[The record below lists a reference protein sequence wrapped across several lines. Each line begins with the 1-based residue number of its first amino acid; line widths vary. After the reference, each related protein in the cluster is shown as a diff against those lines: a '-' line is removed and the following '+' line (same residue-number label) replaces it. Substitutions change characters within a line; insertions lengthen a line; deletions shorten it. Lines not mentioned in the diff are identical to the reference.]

1 MPPFAWLKQRQREPE
16 VMDDPALDL
25 ECHRAALRGLSRLNG
40 LSASVSIAWSPIAHL
55 ARQLKAP
62 RLRILDIATGAGDI
76 PLRLWHRG
84 QRANLQLEI
93 HGVDISPK
101 AIAFARERAE
111 ASGAAITFDV
121 LDVLNDELPR
131 GFDVVMSSLFVHH
144 LEDPQV
150 VALLRSMSGAAGHL
164 MLVSDL
170 RRNLWGW
177 MLAHSAARL
186 LTTSAVVHT
195 DAPLSVQGA
204 YTMAELQALAMEAG
218 LSGTTVRRRW
228 PARQLLTWQRV
239 SG

>member
-25 ECHRAALRGLSRLNG
+25 ERHRAALRGLSRLNG
-40 LSASVSIAWSPIAHL
+40 MSASVNIVWPPIARL

-84 QRANLQLEI
+84 QRANLALEI

-111 ASGAAITFDV
+111 ASGAAITFDA

-144 LEDPQV
+144 LDDPQV

-195 DAPLSVQGA
+195 DAPLSVKGA
-204 YTMAELQALAMEAG
+204 YTMSEFQALAVKAG
-218 LSGTTVRRRW
+218 LSDATTRCRW